1 MSGCGAGFCD
11 PIGSSQR
18 VEVESLLTFSM
29 TDVTLAPYQE
39 QYIDLSL
46 RSGVLRFGGPFT
58 LKSGRKSPY
67 FFNAGLFNTG
77 YKLQKVAECYAN
89 RIVDSGIEFDV
100 LFGPAYKGI
109 PLVAATAM
117 ALAKDHGRDVA
128 FCFNRKEA
136 KTHGEGGNLIG
147 APLKGR
153 VLVIDDV
160 ITAGTAINE
169 AVDII
174 RAQEDA
180 HLCGVVVAL
189 DRQERATEDSSE
201 SAIMQVEKRLGIN
214 VFSVITL
221 EQIIKFLEKTRGNE
235 NKKDIES
242 MYEYRRVYGSS

>member
-1 MSGCGAGFCD
+1 MTTTTEK
-11 PIGSSQR
+11 Q
-18 VEVESLLTFSM
+18 EVR
-29 TDVTLAPYQE
+29 LAPYQE
-39 QYIDLSL
+39 EYIELSL
-46 RSGVLRFGGPFT
+46 KSDILRFGGPFT

-77 YKLQKVAECYAN
+77 SKIQKVAECYAN
-89 RIVDSGIEFDV
+89 RIVDSGVEFDV

-169 AVDII
+169 AVEII
-174 RAQEDA
+174 NAQEDA
-180 HLCGVVVAL
+180 RLCGVVIAL
-189 DRQERATEDSSE
+189 DRQERATEESPE
-201 SAIMQVEKRLGIN
+201 SAITQVEKRLGIK
-214 VFSVITL
+214 VYSVVTL
-221 EQIIKFLEKTRGNE
+221 EHIIKYMEKTRGDE
-235 NKKDIES
+235 HRKDIES
-242 MYEYRRVYGSS
+242 MYEYRRIYGSS

>member
-1 MSGCGAGFCD
+1 
-11 PIGSSQR
+11 
-18 VEVESLLTFSM
+18 M
-29 TDVTLAPYQE
+29 TGLSLAPYQE
-39 QYIDLSL
+39 QYIELSL
-46 RSGVLRFGGPFT
+46 NSGILRFGGPFT

-77 YKLQKVAECYAN
+77 SKIQKVAECYAN
-89 RIVDSGIEFDV
+89 RIVDSGVEFDV

-109 PLVAATAM
+109 SLVAATAM
-117 ALAKDHGRDVA
+117 ALAKDHGRDIS

-174 RAQEDA
+174 NSQEDA
-180 HLCGVVVAL
+180 KLCGVVIAL
-189 DRQERATEDSSE
+189 DRQERATEDSPE
-201 SAIMQVEKRLGIN
+201 SAITQVEKRLGIN
-214 VFSVITL
+214 VYSVITL
-221 EQIIKFLEKTRGNE
+221 EHIIEYMEKTRGE
-235 NKKDIES
+235 EYRKDIES
-242 MYEYRRVYGSS
+242 MREYRRVYGSS